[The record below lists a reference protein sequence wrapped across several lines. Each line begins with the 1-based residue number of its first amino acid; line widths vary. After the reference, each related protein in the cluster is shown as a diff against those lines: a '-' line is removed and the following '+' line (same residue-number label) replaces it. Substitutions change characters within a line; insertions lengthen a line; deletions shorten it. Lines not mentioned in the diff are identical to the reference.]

1 MERCMLDIS
10 LVLLF
15 SSAIIFLLVLFRLNS
30 CLYRPLF
37 KHMDDR
43 AKSIAKD
50 FQNAKDNSA
59 NIDGMLIEAKEII
72 AKAKIKAS
80 SIRENATIQAKELAD
95 SKLAIVKAEIDTK
108 YNDFIKSL
116 AIEKETLKKALSVNM
131 PLFKES
137 LKFKISSI

>member
-1 MERCMLDIS
+1 MLDIS

>member
-1 MERCMLDIS
+1 MLDIS

-95 SKLAIVKAEIDTK
+95 SKLAVVKAEIDTK

>member
-1 MERCMLDIS
+1 MLDIS

-15 SSAIIFLLVLFRLNS
+15 SSAIIFLLVLLRLNS

-50 FQNAKDNSA
+50 FQNARNNSA
-59 NIDGMLIEAKEII
+59 NIDDMLIEAKEII

-80 SIRENATIQAKELAD
+80 SIRENATAQAKELAD

-116 AIEKETLKKALSVNM
+116 AIEKETLKKALNVNM

-137 LKFKISSI
+137 LKFKISSIW

>member
-1 MERCMLDIS
+1 MLDIS

-95 SKLAIVKAEIDTK
+95 SKLAVVKAEIDTK

-137 LKFKISSI
+137 LKFKISSIW

>member
-1 MERCMLDIS
+1 MLDIS

-37 KHMDDR
+37 KHMEDR

>member
-1 MERCMLDIS
+1 
-10 LVLLF
+10 
-15 SSAIIFLLVLFRLNS
+15 
-30 CLYRPLF
+30 
-37 KHMDDR
+37 MDDR

-50 FQNAKDNSA
+50 FQNARNNSA
-59 NIDGMLIEAKEII
+59 NIDDMLIEAKEII

-80 SIRENATIQAKELAD
+80 SIRENATAQAKELAD

-116 AIEKETLKKALSVNM
+116 AIEKETLKKALNVNM